1 MRRLQPVDTMLLT
14 TVVLWSLNFTV
25 TKYVLSH
32 GFRPLSYASLRYTAA
47 ALLFAGITYLR
58 ERSFRVRSRDLWLL
72 LAPSAVL
79 LLVNQFSFA
88 YAVRLTTAST
98 VALVFGTVPIFVALL
113 ARAVGFER
121 LSRAFWLAV
130 ALSFAGVGL
139 VAAGSG
145 GVAGDVKGDLLA
157 LLATSTWAAYSVALV
172 PLMRRY
178 SAWRISSIVLLGTAA
193 ALLVSAIP
201 QLSKQDFA
209 FRAGVWL
216 GFSYAVVT
224 LVVTSVLWYTAID
237 RVGPSRSALFAN
249 LQPFLGAVF
258 ALVLLSEHLS
268 LLEGVGGVAILV
280 GILIERR
287 ARVAV
292 VAQAPAD

>member
-1 MRRLQPVDTMLLT
+1 MLLT

-32 GFRPLSYASLRYTAA
+32 GFRPLSYASLRYAAA

-79 LLVNQFSFA
+79 LLVNQFSFT

-193 ALLVSAIP
+193 ALLVSAVP
-201 QLSKQDFA
+201 QLSKQDFTL
-209 FRAGVWL
+209 RAGVWL
-216 GFSYAVVT
+216 GFTYAVVT

-258 ALVLLSEHLS
+258 ALILLSEHLS
-268 LLEGVGGVAILV
+268 LLEGVGGGAILV